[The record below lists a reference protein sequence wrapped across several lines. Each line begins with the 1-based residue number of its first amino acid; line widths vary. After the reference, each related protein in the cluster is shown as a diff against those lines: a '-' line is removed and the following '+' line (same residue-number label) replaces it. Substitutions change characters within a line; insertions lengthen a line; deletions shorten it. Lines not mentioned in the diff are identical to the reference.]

1 MKTIF
6 RLLLLFFLPLV
17 LASCGDK
24 KESAQSCSIQLDEQ
38 KYSKVSENENC
49 TNYERASAYLG
60 RAGMSSANFLKTGAT
75 DNLTKTLG
83 IKKLSPDD
91 PTSAPTDYETG
102 NRLYVTK
109 ALCLIGADTFT
120 SSSSRCPGA
129 SPRTG
134 SSDELEISMLANI
147 ADLIY
152 LNYGVLD
159 NDSNGT
165 LSDTEV
171 EGFTKLQTD
180 GISVDGLG
188 TGLAAYN
195 NNYEVV
201 IGDNHYISNSNQTKC
216 DEYDGNYT
224 DNPSS
229 NTTCAARAL
238 ALGTSITEI
247 RPIFKLDNMTDI
259 TAGGTLNT
267 LVSMVSELSMI
278 SAALSSDFDSVGISS
293 ENTVRKL
300 LTLGLS
306 KLDNGAKDNN
316 PTANAACTAVT
327 LFDVMFLLVKNAAD
341 NSTTSSGYK
350 SANLISTADLI
361 NAVDSSLSLL
371 PAGASDVI
379 KALPMKSARIVYASS
394 SGYTDSYEKAESSL
408 YEAMKNTRSLG
419 TDDSIKDDGKVT
431 FRELICVAEN

>member
-1 MKTIF
+1 M
-6 RLLLLFFLPLV
+6 
-17 LASCGDK
+17 
-24 KESAQSCSIQLDEQ
+24 
-38 KYSKVSENENC
+38 
-49 TNYERASAYLG
+49 
-60 RAGMSSANFLKTGAT
+60 M
-75 DNLTKTLG
+75 
-83 IKKLSPDD
+83 
-91 PTSAPTDYETG
+91 
-102 NRLYVTK
+102 
-109 ALCLIGADTFT
+109 
-120 SSSSRCPGA
+120 
-129 SPRTG
+129 
-134 SSDELEISMLANI
+134 ANI

-165 LSDTEV
+165 LADTEV

-188 TGLAAYN
+188 TGLATYN

-201 IGDNHYISNSNQTKC
+201 IGDKHYISNSNQTKC

-224 DNPSS
+224 DNASS
-229 NTTCAARAL
+229 STSCPARAL

-259 TAGGTLNT
+259 TGGGTLNT

-278 SAALSSDFDSVGISS
+278 STALSSDFDSVGISS
-293 ENTVRKL
+293 ENIVRKQ
-300 LTLGLS
+300 LTFGLS

-316 PTANAACTAVT
+316 PTANAACLAVS

-350 SANLISTADLI
+350 STNLISTADLI
-361 NAVDSSLSLL
+361 NAVDGSLSLL
-371 PAGASDVI
+371 PGGASDVI
-379 KALPMKSARIVYASS
+379 RALPMKSARIVYASSTDS

-419 TDDSIKDDGKVT
+419 TDDSIKGDGKVT